1 MVTNLLRH
9 NVAHRQ
15 EWSGIRSGGAQL
27 VGKRQSIPIIVIQ
40 KPGAKANRKH
50 QPQQP
55 KFQSVSSPPFTLGG
69 GGARKTPKP
78 GKNSTGKSGK
88 NSRTTTAR
96 PFLLST
102 LNGYEKSRKY
112 DLSGYLE
119 SLRMTTPRPTKLVF
133 ANNLDTFDKIPA
145 NKAPKQ
151 VKQEYAPISN
161 HPSTLAPDALW
172 VDPNASNP
180 NIPKLFQRYEKIQE
194 VYPEFHPYV
203 GPVKSSTRT
212 PYGAASYSGSSAL
225 STSHGKPSRE
235 NSKSLF
241 FTDNN
246 QLAGTS
252 ILASLTQQIRNSSSR
267 ILAKSSGKG

>member
-1 MVTNLLRH
+1 MPIDKNDPVSVR
-9 NVAHRQ
+9 
-15 EWSGIRSGGAQL
+15 L
-27 VGKRQSIPIIVIQ
+27 VPNSSANANQYPIIVIQ
-40 KPGAKANRKH
+40 KPGAKGNRKH
-50 QPQQP
+50 QQQQTMQQ
-55 KFQSVSSPPFTLGG
+55 KFPGVSLPPFTLGG
-69 GGARKTPKP
+69 SGSVRKQPKP
-78 GKNSTGKSGK
+78 AKNATGKAGK
-88 NSRTTTAR
+88 NSRTTTSR

-102 LNGYEKSRKY
+102 LNGRENHRKY

-119 SLRMTTPRPTKLVF
+119 SLRQTTARPTKLVF
-133 ANNLDTFDKIPA
+133 VNNVDTFDKVPA

-151 VKQEYAPISN
+151 VKQEYAPISISN
-161 HPSTLAPDALW
+161 PSTPVPDAHW

-180 NIPKLFQRYEKIQE
+180 NIPKLFQLYEKIQE

-203 GPVKSSTRT
+203 GPVRSSTRP
-212 PYGAASYSGSSAL
+212 PYSAASYSGSSAL
-225 STSHGKPSRE
+225 ATSSHGKPSRE